1 MPGPDGQGPS
11 PTGGEEPA
19 QEDEPKLACCNPL
32 VVPPELGGPEEVWNG
47 LGGDVVAQAHPN
59 GPRGEDDIAIA
70 GVPSCERVRVFA
82 TEALTNPLHGDA
94 LRNGLGGEV
103 RLAAEEL
110 LAVLRDGA
118 PVNLERSLHAEE
130 RLPGAVLGDHQS
142 GSSVLT
148 EVSVKMESAA

>member
-1 MPGPDGQGPS
+1 MWVPGPDGHGPS

-59 GPRGEDDIAIA
+59 GACREDDIALA
-70 GVPSCERVRVFA
+70 SVPSGERVCVSGR
-82 TEALTNPLHGDA
+82 EALAKPLHGDA
-94 LRNGLGGEV
+94 LGE
-103 RLAAEEL
+103 
-110 LAVLRDGA
+110 
-118 PVNLERSLHAEE
+118 
-130 RLPGAVLGDHQS
+130 HQS

-148 EVSVKMESAA
+148 EVSVQMGSTA